1 MEVTPFMWGIIM
13 FGTALVVLLS
23 GIPIWAGLAGT
34 AILFIL
40 IISPENMT
48 VIPYVIYSSLDK
60 FALLAIPL
68 FIFMAAPIAKSKAS
82 FDLYEVIHRW
92 LHWLPGGIG
101 ISNIIGCAIFAAL
114 CGSSPA
120 TAAAIGGVGIP
131 EMRRRGYPASFATG
145 LIAVGGS
152 LGILIPPSIT
162 MIIYG
167 VATETSIG
175 KLFIAGIIP
184 GIMVT
189 IIMAIYI
196 VIYFHFFVLRR
207 QRRERQEPRPVPNP
221 PEQESRPV
229 PNPPEAEAPP
239 VLEEVVY
246 TWKDRFVYLPRIL
259 PFLLLIFAVMGSLYL
274 GWATPSEA
282 AGVGAFLSL
291 LLCIIIYRAYRPAM
305 LKSIFGTAINESTM
319 ILMIMAA
326 ALFFGYA
333 LSNAYATQALAET
346 ILGLPLGR
354 WGIMLVINL
363 FLLILGMF
371 IPPAAIILLVA
382 PILLK
387 IILPLGFDPI
397 WFAVIMTLNLE
408 IGLVTPPVGLN
419 LYIVKAIAP
428 DIPLSSVLKGAI
440 PFMLILLLGIVL
452 VAIFP
457 QLALWLPGL
466 MIGV

>member
-1 MEVTPFMWGIIM
+1 M
-13 FGTALVVLLS
+13 FGTALFILLS

-34 AILFIL
+34 ALLFIL
-40 IISPENMT
+40 ILFPENL
-48 VIPYVIYSSLDK
+48 VIVPYVIYGSLDN

-68 FIFMAAPIAKSKAS
+68 FIFMAAPIAQSRAS

-101 ISNIIGCAIFAAL
+101 ISNIMGCSIFAAL

-131 EMRRRGYPASFATG
+131 EMRRRGYPPSLATG
-145 LIAVGGS
+145 LIAVGGT

-184 GIMVT
+184 GL
-189 IIMAIYI
+189 I
-196 VIYFHFFVLRR
+196 VSLMMSIWVAFYFYFFVIRR
-207 QRRERQEPRPVPNP
+207 QRRGL
-221 PEQESRPV
+221 QESRSAPDSQD
-229 PNPPEAEAPP
+229 AADPP
-239 VLEEVVY
+239 VHLEEVY
-246 TWKDRFVYLPRIL
+246 TWKDRLVYLPRIL

-291 LLCIIIYRAYRPAM
+291 LLTVVIYQAYRPKV
-305 LKSIFGTAINESTM
+305 LKNIFASSISGSTM
-319 ILMIMAA
+319 ILLIMAS

-333 LSNAYATQALAET
+333 LSNAYATQALAKA
-346 ILGLPLGR
+346 ILDLPLGR
-354 WGIMLVINL
+354 WGIMLIINF

-371 IPPAAIILLVA
+371 IPPAAVILLVA
-382 PILLK
+382 PILLQ

-428 DIPLSSVLKGAI
+428 DIPLSVVLKGAF
-440 PFMLILLLGIVL
+440 PFLLILALGIVL
-452 VAIFP
+452 VAVFP
-457 QLALWLPGL
+457 ELALWLPAM
-466 MIGV
+466 MIGK